1 MWLIACFLSLGLSL
15 FRPFV
20 FLFVCVLFWNSKVEM
35 KGCSTAQRM
44 VAGKLVQWHSASW
57 QRLGK
62 AAAIMDDS
70 TTALCVCLYIY
81 MYECV

>member
-1 MWLIACFLSLGLSL
+1 
-15 FRPFV
+15 
-20 FLFVCVLFWNSKVEM
+20 M

-81 MYECV
+81 TYECV